1 MAWKRKYFR
10 PSSLSWWVSVAP
22 LLGGVVKSA
31 SVAAP
36 ELAPAVAIIDEMS
49 GHATAAQMI
58 QLGLLGIGLRGA
70 LQ

>member
-1 MAWKRKYFR
+1 MRSKYLK
-10 PSSLSWWVSVAP
+10 PKSLAWWVSVAP

-49 GHATAAQMI
+49 GNATAAQMI